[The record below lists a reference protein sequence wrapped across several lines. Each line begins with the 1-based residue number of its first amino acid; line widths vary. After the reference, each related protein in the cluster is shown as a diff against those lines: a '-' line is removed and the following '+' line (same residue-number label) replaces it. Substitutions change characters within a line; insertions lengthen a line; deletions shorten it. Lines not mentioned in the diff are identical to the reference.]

1 MEAWLYWFDLLGV
14 AVFAASGALVASRK
28 RMDLIGFGLMASLTG
43 VGGGTLRDLLLG
55 RPVFW
60 VVDASYIHVCLV
72 IAAALFAGAH
82 IIQRRYIVLLWADAI
97 GVAAYAVMG
106 AELARQAGAG
116 AAISIVM
123 GVMTATFGGL
133 IRDVVCGETPLVLRR
148 EVYATAAA
156 AGAALYIVLV
166 GLGVALPLAAL
177 AGLAGGFAL
186 RAAGIAFGLSLPV
199 YRPREGRDYP
209 A

>member
-60 VVDASYIHVCLV
+60 VVDASYIQVCLV